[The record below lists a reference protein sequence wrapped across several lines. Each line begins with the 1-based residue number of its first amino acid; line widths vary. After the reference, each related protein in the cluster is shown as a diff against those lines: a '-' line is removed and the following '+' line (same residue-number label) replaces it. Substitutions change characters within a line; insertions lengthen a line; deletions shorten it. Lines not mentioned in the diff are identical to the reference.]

1 MDIRSLAP
9 GLSVTGQLHP
19 DDVVTLKNAGYRA
32 IICNR
37 PDGEGSDQALFADI
51 ERAAQQHGM
60 QAHYLPAD
68 TSKVSDEQA
77 ELFGKLLETLPKPIV
92 AYCRSGMRST
102 TLWALSQARAQPL
115 EQIVDAAKKA
125 GFDMASVARRIAN
138 QGQTPMD
145 VAQAMHTVV
154 IVGGGIF
161 EAAQTAHS
169 MGATMP
175 RGVHWIKS
183 AVAAFEPERN
193 AVILNGCRVV
203 RYQQLIVCPG
213 LKLDWH
219 AIEGLADT
227 LGRNGVTSNYLYHLA
242 PYTWE
247 LVQQLRGG
255 RAIFTQPP
263 MPIKCAGAPQK
274 AMYLSADHWRRSGVL
289 GDTQIEFYSA
299 GAVLFGVADY
309 VPALMAYVEAYRID
323 LNFGHTLTRV
333 DGAARTATFTRV
345 EADGSTGS
353 VTRPFDMLHVVP
365 PQVSPDFVR
374 ASPLSDAAGWIDVD
388 PATLRHKSW
397 ENIHALG
404 DATNT
409 SNAKTAAAARKQAPV
424 VAHNVLAALGLSL
437 IHI

>member
-145 VAQAMHTVV
+145 
-154 IVGGGIF
+154 
-161 EAAQTAHS
+161 
-169 MGATMP
+169 
-175 RGVHWIKS
+175 
-183 AVAAFEPERN
+183 
-193 AVILNGCRVV
+193 
-203 RYQQLIVCPG
+203 
-213 LKLDWH
+213 
-219 AIEGLADT
+219 
-227 LGRNGVTSNYLYHLA
+227 
-242 PYTWE
+242 
-247 LVQQLRGG
+247 
-255 RAIFTQPP
+255 
-263 MPIKCAGAPQK
+263 
-274 AMYLSADHWRRSGVL
+274 
-289 GDTQIEFYSA
+289 
-299 GAVLFGVADY
+299 
-309 VPALMAYVEAYRID
+309 
-323 LNFGHTLTRV
+323 
-333 DGAARTATFTRV
+333 
-345 EADGSTGS
+345 
-353 VTRPFDMLHVVP
+353 
-365 PQVSPDFVR
+365 
-374 ASPLSDAAGWIDVD
+374 
-388 PATLRHKSW
+388 
-397 ENIHALG
+397 
-404 DATNT
+404 
-409 SNAKTAAAARKQAPV
+409 
-424 VAHNVLAALGLSL
+424 LSL